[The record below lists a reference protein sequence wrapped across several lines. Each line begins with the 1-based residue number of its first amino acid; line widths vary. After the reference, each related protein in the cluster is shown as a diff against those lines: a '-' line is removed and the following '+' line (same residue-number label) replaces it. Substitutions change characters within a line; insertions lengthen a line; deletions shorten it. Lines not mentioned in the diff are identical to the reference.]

1 MDKEHRFLHVAK
13 MLLHPAFMFLPFE
26 FFSEEKNQTAETIDF
41 TGISG
46 VALK

>member
-13 MLLHPAFMFLPFE
+13 MLLHPAFLFLLFE
-26 FFSEEKNQTAETIDF
+26 FFTEEKIKTAETIDF

-46 VALK
+46 VVLK